1 MIQLN
6 TISRRRRPSLT
17 PMIDVVFLLLIFFM
31 LVARFGV
38 DKVIAINLPSALGQN
53 TQYEG
58 APRLVEIK
66 SGNIVSLNGS
76 EIPLRELSNNLSELM
91 PSPNALVILRSS
103 AEANTQDLLDVLL
116 YLKSEKITTVYYT
129 HLTLPT
135 KA

>member
-6 TISRRRRPSLT
+6 TVIRRRRPSLT

-38 DKVIAINLPSALGQN
+38 DKVIDINLPSARGQSS
-53 TQYEG
+53 QYEG

-66 SGNIVSLNGS
+66 SGNIVSLNGAQIS
-76 EIPLRELSNNLSELM
+76 LDQLSSKLSQLM
-91 PSPNALVILRSS
+91 PSPNALIIVRSS

-116 YLKSEKITTVYYT
+116 YLKSEKIMNVSV
-129 HLTLPT
+129 LGPDNEF
-135 KA
+135 

>member
-6 TISRRRRPSLT
+6 TIIRRRRPSLT

-38 DKVIAINLPSALGQN
+38 DKVIDINLPSALGQSS
-53 TQYEG
+53 QYEG

-76 EIPLRELSNNLSELM
+76 QISLDQLSSKLSQLM
-91 PSPNALVILRSS
+91 PSPNALIIVRSS

-116 YLKSEKITTVYYT
+116 YLKSEKIMNVSV
-129 HLTLPT
+129 LGPDNEF
-135 KA
+135 

>member
-6 TISRRRRPSLT
+6 TAIRRRRPSLT

-38 DKVIAINLPSALGQN
+38 DKVIDINLPSALGQSS
-53 TQYEG
+53 QYEG

-66 SGNIVSLNGS
+66 SGNIVSLNGIQIS
-76 EIPLRELSNNLSELM
+76 LDQLSSKLSKLM
-91 PSPNALVILRSS
+91 PNPNALIILRSS

-116 YLKSEKITTVYYT
+116 YLKSEKIMNVSV
-129 HLTLPT
+129 LGPDNEF
-135 KA
+135 

>member
-6 TISRRRRPSLT
+6 TNSRRRRPSLT

-38 DKVIAINLPSALGQN
+38 DKVIDINLPSALGQN
-53 TQYEG
+53 VQYEG

-76 EIPLRELSNNLSELM
+76 EIPLEELSNNLSELM
-91 PSPNALVILRSS
+91 PSPDALIILRSS
-103 AEANTQDLLDVLL
+103 TEANTQDLLDVLL
-116 YLKSEKITTVYYT
+116 YLKSEKITNVSV
-129 HLTLPT
+129 LEPENEF
-135 KA
+135 

>member
-6 TISRRRRPSLT
+6 TIIRRRRPSLT

-38 DKVIAINLPSALGQN
+38 DKVIDINLPSALGQSS
-53 TQYEG
+53 QYEG

-66 SGNIVSLNGS
+66 SGNIVSLNGTQIS
-76 EIPLRELSNNLSELM
+76 LDQLSSKLSQLM
-91 PSPNALVILRSS
+91 PSPNALIIVRSS

-116 YLKSEKITTVYYT
+116 YLKSEKIMNVSV
-129 HLTLPT
+129 LGPDNEF
-135 KA
+135 

>member
-38 DKVIAINLPSALGQN
+38 DKVIDINLPSALGQSV
-53 TQYEG
+53 QYEG

-76 EIPLRELSNNLSELM
+76 QISLDQLSNNLRELM
-91 PSPNALVILRSS
+91 PSPNALIILRSS

-116 YLKSEKITTVYYT
+116 YLKSEKITNISV
-129 HLTLPT
+129 LEP
-135 KA
+135 KNEF

>member
-6 TISRRRRPSLT
+6 TVIRRRRPSLT

-38 DKVIAINLPSALGQN
+38 DKVIDINLPSALGQSS
-53 TQYEG
+53 QYEG

-66 SGNIVSLNGS
+66 SGNIVSLNGTQIS
-76 EIPLRELSNNLSELM
+76 LDQLSSKLSQLM
-91 PSPNALVILRSS
+91 PSPNALIILRSS

-116 YLKSEKITTVYYT
+116 YLKSEKIMNVSV
-129 HLTLPT
+129 LGPDNEF
-135 KA
+135 

>member
-38 DKVIAINLPSALGQN
+38 DKVIDINLPSALGQN

-76 EIPLRELSNNLSELM
+76 EIPLEELSNNLSELM
-91 PSPNALVILRSS
+91 PSPDALIILRSS

-116 YLKSEKITTVYYT
+116 YLKSEKITNVSV
-129 HLTLPT
+129 LEPENEF
-135 KA
+135 

>member
-6 TISRRRRPSLT
+6 TIIRRRRPSLT

-38 DKVIAINLPSALGQN
+38 DKVIDINLPSALGQSS
-53 TQYEG
+53 QYEG

-66 SGNIVSLNGS
+66 SGNIVSLNGTQIS
-76 EIPLRELSNNLSELM
+76 LDQLSSKLSQLM
-91 PSPNALVILRSS
+91 PSSNALIIVRSS

-116 YLKSEKITTVYYT
+116 YLKSEKIMNVSV
-129 HLTLPT
+129 LGPDNEF
-135 KA
+135 

>member
-6 TISRRRRPSLT
+6 TIIRRRRPSLT

-38 DKVIAINLPSALGQN
+38 DKVIDINLPSALGQSS
-53 TQYEG
+53 QYEG

-66 SGNIVSLNGS
+66 SGNMVSLNGTQIS
-76 EIPLRELSNNLSELM
+76 LDQLSSKLSQLM
-91 PSPNALVILRSS
+91 PSPNALIIVRSS

-116 YLKSEKITTVYYT
+116 YLKSEKIMNVSV
-129 HLTLPT
+129 LGPDNEF
-135 KA
+135 

>member
-6 TISRRRRPSLT
+6 TIIRRRRPSLT

-38 DKVIAINLPSALGQN
+38 DKVIDINLPSALGQSS
-53 TQYEG
+53 QYEG

-66 SGNIVSLNGS
+66 SGNIVSLNGTQIS
-76 EIPLRELSNNLSELM
+76 LDQLSSKLSQLM
-91 PSPNALVILRSS
+91 PSPNALIIIRSS

-116 YLKSEKITTVYYT
+116 YLKSEKMMNVSV
-129 HLTLPT
+129 LGPDNEF
-135 KA
+135 

>member
-6 TISRRRRPSLT
+6 TIIRRRRPSLT

-38 DKVIAINLPSALGQN
+38 DKVIDINLPSALGQSS
-53 TQYEG
+53 QYEG

-66 SGNIVSLNGS
+66 SGNIVSLNGTQIS
-76 EIPLRELSNNLSELM
+76 LDQLSSKLGQLM
-91 PSPNALVILRSS
+91 PSPNALIIVRSS

-116 YLKSEKITTVYYT
+116 YLKSEKIMNVSV
-129 HLTLPT
+129 LGPDNEF
-135 KA
+135 

>member
-6 TISRRRRPSLT
+6 TIIRRRRPSLT

-38 DKVIAINLPSALGQN
+38 DKVIDINLPSALGQSS
-53 TQYEG
+53 QYEG

-66 SGNIVSLNGS
+66 SGNIVLLNGTQIS
-76 EIPLRELSNNLSELM
+76 LDQLSSKLSQLM
-91 PSPNALVILRSS
+91 PSPNAMIIVRSS

-116 YLKSEKITTVYYT
+116 YLKSEKIMNVSV
-129 HLTLPT
+129 LGPDNEF
-135 KA
+135 

>member
-6 TISRRRRPSLT
+6 TIIRRRRPSLT

-38 DKVIAINLPSALGQN
+38 DKVIDINLPSALGQSS
-53 TQYEG
+53 QYEG

-66 SGNIVSLNGS
+66 SGNIVSLNGTQIS
-76 EIPLRELSNNLSELM
+76 LDQLSSKLGQLM
-91 PSPNALVILRSS
+91 PSPNALIIIRSS

-116 YLKSEKITTVYYT
+116 YLKSEKIMNVSV
-129 HLTLPT
+129 LGPDNEF
-135 KA
+135 

>member
-38 DKVIAINLPSALGQN
+38 DKVIDINLPSALGHN
-53 TQYEG
+53 SQYQG

-76 EIPLRELSNNLSELM
+76 EIPLDQLSNNLRELM
-91 PSPNALVILRSS
+91 PSPNALIILRSS

-116 YLKSEKITTVYYT
+116 CLKSEKITNVSV
-129 HLTLPT
+129 LEP
-135 KA
+135 KNEF

>member
-6 TISRRRRPSLT
+6 TFSRRRRPSLT

-38 DKVIAINLPSALGQN
+38 DKVIDINLPSALGHN
-53 TQYEG
+53 AQYEG

-66 SGNIVSLNGS
+66 SGNIVLLNGS
-76 EIPLRELSNNLSELM
+76 EIPLDQLSNNLSELM
-91 PSPNALVILRSS
+91 PSSNALIILRSS

-116 YLKSEKITTVYYT
+116 YLKSEKITNVSV
-129 HLTLPT
+129 LEPENEF
-135 KA
+135 

>member
-6 TISRRRRPSLT
+6 TIIRRRRPSLT

-38 DKVIAINLPSALGQN
+38 DKVIDINLPSALGQSS
-53 TQYEG
+53 QYEG

-66 SGNIVSLNGS
+66 SGKIVSLNGS
-76 EIPLRELSNNLSELM
+76 QISLDQLSSKLSQLM
-91 PSPNALVILRSS
+91 PSPNALIIVRSS

-116 YLKSEKITTVYYT
+116 YLKSEKIMNVSV
-129 HLTLPT
+129 LGPDNEF
-135 KA
+135 

>member
-6 TISRRRRPSLT
+6 TIIRRRRPSLT

-38 DKVIAINLPSALGQN
+38 DKVIDINLPSALGQSS
-53 TQYEG
+53 QYEG

-66 SGNIVSLNGS
+66 SGNLVSLNGFDF
-76 EIPLRELSNNLSELM
+76 PLDQLSSKLSELM
-91 PSPNALVILRSS
+91 PSPNALIILRSS

-116 YLKSEKITTVYYT
+116 YLKSEKIMNVSV
-129 HLTLPT
+129 LGPDNEF
-135 KA
+135 